1 MHFCADSQKENK
13 VGMWSTLI
21 NGVAGRAPD
30 RLRPCKRDVVVP
42 AGTGKLRLLTGA
54 VPVAGQ

>member
-30 RLRPCKRDVVVP
+30 RLRPCKLVFVP
-42 AGTGKLRLLTGA
+42 VGTGNLQLLTGA